1 MGVGGVVAPKWCRTA
16 SSWRFWKKKV
26 IDSAMRMTTR
36 IRRIIGGHFRREERV
51 GRGRLRLTPGEGPAM
66 ARPGRG
72 GGKRRGLRRATVE
85 FYAALRGGEGGLR
98 GFGRAR
104 GSPRRGVKVLVAA
117 P

>member
-36 IRRIIGGHFRREERV
+36 IRRIIGGHLRREERV
-51 GRGRLRLTPGEGPAM
+51 GRGRLRLTPGKGPAF

-72 GGKRRGLRRATVE
+72 GETRRGPRPATVGLDT
-85 FYAALRGGEGGLR
+85 ALQRGVEALR
-98 GFGRAR
+98 GFGRTP
-104 GSPRRGVKVLVAA
+104 GSPEEGREIA
-117 P
+117 